1 MDEREVRLRIVEAVL
16 PQASR
21 VAMQDPASII
31 NTCSNLEHY
40 VLDLKKGENLP
51 DSPPKRKPGRP
62 AKGTAN
68 DLPSFLDPTHGG

>member
-1 MDEREVRLRIVEAVL
+1 MDDREIRLRILEAVL
-16 PQASR
+16 PQATR
-21 VAMQDPASII
+21 VSLNDPPVVLKACTIF
-31 NTCSNLEHY
+31 EEY

-51 DSPPKRKPGRP
+51 DSPSKRKPGRP